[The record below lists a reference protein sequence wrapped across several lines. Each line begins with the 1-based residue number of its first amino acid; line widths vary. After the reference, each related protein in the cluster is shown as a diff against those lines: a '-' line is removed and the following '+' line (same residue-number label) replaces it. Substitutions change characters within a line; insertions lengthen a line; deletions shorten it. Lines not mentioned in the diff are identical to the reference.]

1 MVKPYQLCLLMMLLI
16 TSLSLQAA
24 TLQATVD
31 RNPVSENDT
40 VQLILTL
47 RDYDGPI
54 NPDLTALEGL
64 FDILGSQQSSQV
76 SIINGRMDSTKQLH
90 ITLAPK
96 QTGILVIPGIDIGNL
111 QSQPITLQVV
121 KSGSQ
126 QAGQISEIALEVEVD
141 NTTPYRQQQVILT
154 VRLIHAVN
162 LAEGVLPDPEIPG
175 VEIHKL
181 GDDNSYQTVRDGRR
195 LGVIE
200 RRYALLPQQSGEVTI
215 PSILFRGRAQER
227 GMGSFGG
234 LFSQGRQ
241 LQARSRPI
249 TLNVKPQP
257 QRNSGIPWLPAK
269 NLTLQAEWSPKQPQF
284 RVGEPITRTLTL
296 QALGLSANQLPELSL
311 TPQEGFKVYPDQPQ
325 LETDTHQQGVI
336 GTRIEKYA
344 IVPTKVGEIT
354 LPPINLTWWSSE
366 QNKFNVIKLPAETI
380 QVLAAAADSNPAVNL
395 ATVPP
400 ASNST
405 TSPPIVMVE
414 NNTLLWPWQLATAL
428 FALAWLIT
436 LLLWWRKA
444 PQPLSPGRQKRAT
457 NNSSTGASL
466 SDIANACR
474 HNQPEKAR
482 DALLAWGKTHNP
494 QQPPH
499 SLIELAKQLDQP
511 QAQQALKQ
519 LDEALYK
526 TQQNW
531 DGNACWQA
539 VEEALKKTKSEHKNT
554 DSSKLPGLYDAPQ

>member
-1 MVKPYQLCLLMMLLI
+1 MVKPYQLCLLVILLI

-24 TLQATVD
+24 SLQATVE
-31 RNPVSENDT
+31 RNPISENDT

-96 QTGILVIPGIDIGNL
+96 QAGRLVIPGIDIGTL

-121 KSGSQ
+121 KSTNQ
-126 QAGQISEIALEVEVD
+126 QAGQIRDIALEVEVD
-141 NTTPYRQQQVILT
+141 NTAPYRQQQVILT
-154 VRLIHAVN
+154 VRLLHTIN

-175 VEIHKL
+175 VEIYKL
-181 GDDNSYQTVRDGRR
+181 GDDNGYQTVRDGRR

-234 LFSQGRQ
+234 LFNQGRQ
-241 LQARSRPI
+241 LQARSKPI
-249 TLNVKPQP
+249 TLNIKPQP

-269 NLTLQAEWSPKQPQF
+269 NLTLQAEWSPKQPPF

-325 LETDTHQQGVI
+325 LETDSHQQGVI

-344 IVPTKVGEIT
+344 IVPTRVGEIS
-354 LPPINLTWWSSE
+354 LPPINLTWWDSE
-366 QNKFNVIKLPAETI
+366 QNRLSVIKLPAETI
-380 QVLAAAADSNPAVNL
+380 QVLAATTESNPAAL
-395 ATVPP
+395 PLP
-400 ASNST
+400 AANNTESTPTIIDNST
-405 TSPPIVMVE
+405 
-414 NNTLLWPWQLATAL
+414 LWPWQLASAL
-428 FALAWLIT
+428 LALAWLTT
-436 LLLWWRKA
+436 LWLWWKKA
-444 PQPLSPGRQKRAT
+444 PQPAPLDRRKTAG
-457 NNSSTGASL
+457 SSSAPRVSL
-466 SDIANACR
+466 KEIANACR

-499 SLIELAKQLDQP
+499 TLIELAKQLDQP

-519 LDEALYK
+519 LDEILYK
-526 TQQNW
+526 ENQDW

-539 VEEALKKTKSEHKNT
+539 IEEALKKAKSEYKKT
-554 DSSKLPGLYDAPQ
+554 DSSKLPELYGAPR

>member
-1 MVKPYQLCLLMMLLI
+1 MVKPHQLCLLVILLI
-16 TSLSLQAA
+16 IALPLQAA
-24 TLQATVD
+24 SLQATVD
-31 RNPVSENDT
+31 RNPISENET
-40 VQLILTL
+40 VQLTLTL

-76 SIINGRMDSTKQLH
+76 SIINGRMDSTKQLQ
-90 ITLAPK
+90 ITLAPR
-96 QTGILVIPGIDIGNL
+96 QAGTLVIPGIDIGNL

-121 KSGSQ
+121 KSASQ
-126 QAGQISEIALEVEVD
+126 QAGKISEIALEVEVD
-141 NTTPYRQQQVILT
+141 NSSPYRQQQVILT
-154 VRLIHAVN
+154 VRLIHTIN

-175 VEIHKL
+175 VEIYKL

-195 LGVIE
+195 FGVIE

-215 PSILFRGRAQER
+215 PRILFRGHAQER

-234 LFSQGRQ
+234 LFNQGRQ

-257 QRNSGIPWLPAK
+257 QRDSGIPWLPAK
-269 NLTLQAEWSPKQPQF
+269 SLTLQAEWSPKQPQF

-325 LETDTHQQGVI
+325 LKTDTHQQGVI

-354 LPPINLTWWSSE
+354 LPPINLTWWNSE
-366 QNKFNVIKLPAETI
+366 QNKLSMIKLPAETI
-380 QVLAAAADSNPAVNL
+380 QVLAAATESNPAVNL
-395 ATVPP
+395 STVPS

-405 TSPPIVMVE
+405 TSPPIMVE
-414 NNTLLWPWQLATAL
+414 NNTLLWPWQLATTL

-436 LLLWWRKA
+436 LWLWWKKT
-444 PQPLSPGRQKRAT
+444 PQPLSSSRQKKVS
-457 NNSSTGASL
+457 NNGSTSASL

-474 HNQPEKAR
+474 HNQPEKTR
-482 DALLAWGKTHNP
+482 DALLAWGRTHSP

-526 TQQNW
+526 EQQNW
-531 DGNACWQA
+531 DGNRCWQA
-539 VEEALKKTKSEHKNT
+539 IEGALKKAKNGEQRT

>member
-1 MVKPYQLCLLMMLLI
+1 MVKPHQLCLLVMLLI

-31 RNPVSENDT
+31 RNPISENDT

-54 NPDLTALEGL
+54 TPDLTALEGL

-96 QTGILVIPGIDIGNL
+96 QTGRLVIPSIDIGTL

-121 KSGSQ
+121 KSASQ
-126 QAGQISEIALEVEVD
+126 QARQISDIALEVEVD

-154 VRLIHAVN
+154 VRLIHTIN
-162 LAEGVLPDPEIPG
+162 LAEGVLPDPEISG
-175 VEIHKL
+175 VEIYKL
-181 GDDNSYQTVRDGRR
+181 GDDNGYQTVKDGRR

-227 GMGSFGG
+227 SMGSFGG
-234 LFSQGRQ
+234 LFNQGRQ
-241 LQARSRPI
+241 LQARSKPI
-249 TLNVKPQP
+249 TLKIKPQP

-269 NLTLQAEWSPKQPQF
+269 NLTLQAEWSPKHPQF

-344 IVPTKVGEIT
+344 IVPTRVGEIT
-354 LPPINLTWWSSE
+354 LPPINLTWWNSE
-366 QNKFNVIKLPAETI
+366 QNRLSVIKLPAETI
-380 QVLAAAADSNPAVNL
+380 QVLAATAESNPTALPLPAVNNTES
-395 ATVPP
+395 ATTIID
-400 ASNST
+400 NST
-405 TSPPIVMVE
+405 
-414 NNTLLWPWQLATAL
+414 LWPWQLASAL
-428 FALAWLIT
+428 LALAWLIT
-436 LLLWWRKA
+436 LWLWWKKS
-444 PQPLSPGRQKRAT
+444 PQPAPLDRRQTAG
-457 NNSSTGASL
+457 SSSAL
-466 SDIANACR
+466 RVNLNDIANTCR

-482 DALLAWGKTHNP
+482 DALLAWGEARNP

-499 SLIELAKQLDQP
+499 TLIELAKQLDQP

-519 LDEALYK
+519 LDEILYK
-526 TQQNW
+526 EQKNW

-539 VEEALKKTKSEHKNT
+539 IEEALKKAKSEHKNT
-554 DSSKLPGLYDAPQ
+554 DSSKLPGLYSAPR

>member
-1 MVKPYQLCLLMMLLI
+1 MVRPHQLCLLVILLI
-16 TSLSLQAA
+16 IALPLQAA
-24 TLQATVD
+24 SLQATVD
-31 RNPVSENDT
+31 RNPISENET
-40 VQLILTL
+40 VQLTLTL

-96 QTGILVIPGIDIGNL
+96 QTGRLVIPSIDIGTL

-121 KSGSQ
+121 KSASQ

-141 NTTPYRQQQVILT
+141 NTSPYRQQQVILT

-181 GDDNSYQTVRDGRR
+181 GEDNGYQTVRDGRR

-200 RRYALLPQQSGEVTI
+200 RRYALLPQQSGEITI
-215 PSILFRGRAQER
+215 PRILFRGRAQER

-269 NLTLQAEWSPKQPQF
+269 NLTLQVEWSPKQPQF

-325 LETDTHQQGVI
+325 LKTDTHQQGVI

-354 LPPINLTWWSSE
+354 LPPINLTWWNSE
-366 QNKFNVIKLPAETI
+366 QNRLSVIKLPAEII
-380 QVLAAAADSNPAVNL
+380 QVLAATAESNPTALPLPAVNNTESA
-395 ATVPP
+395 ATIID
-400 ASNST
+400 NST
-405 TSPPIVMVE
+405 
-414 NNTLLWPWQLATAL
+414 LWPWQLASAL
-428 FALAWLIT
+428 LALAWLIT
-436 LLLWWRKA
+436 LWLWWRKA
-444 PQPLSPGRQKRAT
+444 PQPAPLDRRQTADS
-457 NNSSTGASL
+457 SSTLRISL
-466 SDIANACR
+466 NDIANTCR
-474 HNQPEKAR
+474 HNQPEKTR
-482 DALLAWGKTHNP
+482 DALLAWGQTHNP

-511 QAQQALKQ
+511 QAQQALKK
-519 LDEALYK
+519 LDEILYK
-526 TQQNW
+526 EKKNW

-539 VEEALKKTKSEHKNT
+539 IEEALKSTRNEYKKT
-554 DSSKLPGLYDAPQ
+554 DSNKLPGLY

>member
-90 ITLAPK
+90 VTLAPK
-96 QTGILVIPGIDIGNL
+96 QAGRLVIPGIDIGNL

-141 NTTPYRQQQVILT
+141 NTSPYRQQQVILT

-162 LAEGVLPDPEIPG
+162 LAEGVLPDPEVPG

-241 LQARSRPI
+241 LQARSRPV

-257 QRNSGIPWLPAK
+257 QRDSGIPWLPAK

-311 TPQEGFKVYPDQPQ
+311 TPQEGFKVYPDQPH

-354 LPPINLTWWSSE
+354 LPPINLTWWNSE
-366 QNKFNVIKLPAETI
+366 QNNFNVIKLPAETI
-380 QVLAAAADSNPAVNL
+380 QVLAAATESNPITTL
-395 ATVPP
+395 ATTPS
-400 ASNST
+400 ASNT
-405 TSPPIVMVE
+405 PTSSPIIVE
-414 NNTLLWPWQLATAL
+414 NNTLWPWQIATAL

-436 LLLWWRKA
+436 LWLWWKKA
-444 PQPLSPGRQKRAT
+444 PQPLSPSRQKRAT

-482 DALLAWGKTHNP
+482 DALLAWGRTHNP

-526 TQQNW
+526 AQQNW
-531 DGNACWQA
+531 DGSRCWQA
-539 VEEALKKTKSEHKNT
+539 IEEVLKKAKNGNQRT

>member
-1 MVKPYQLCLLMMLLI
+1 MVRPHQLCLLVILLI
-16 TSLSLQAA
+16 IALPLQAA
-24 TLQATVD
+24 SLQATVD
-31 RNPVSENDT
+31 RNPISENET
-40 VQLILTL
+40 VQLTLTL

-90 ITLAPK
+90 ITLAPR
-96 QTGILVIPGIDIGNL
+96 QAGTLVIPGIDIGNL

-181 GDDNSYQTVRDGRR
+181 GDDNGYQTVRDGRR
-195 LGVIE
+195 FGVIE

-215 PSILFRGRAQER
+215 PRILFRGRAQER

-234 LFSQGRQ
+234 LFNQGRQ

-257 QRNSGIPWLPAK
+257 QRDSGIPWLPAK
-269 NLTLQAEWSPKQPQF
+269 SLTLQAEWSPKQPQF

-325 LETDTHQQGVI
+325 LKTDTHQQGVI

-354 LPPINLTWWSSE
+354 LPPINLTWWNSE
-366 QNKFNVIKLPAETI
+366 QNRLSVIKLPAEII
-380 QVLAAAADSNPAVNL
+380 QVLAATTESSPN
-395 ATVPP
+395 ATLSTTPS

-405 TSPPIVMVE
+405 TSSPIMVE

-436 LLLWWRKA
+436 LWLWWKKT
-444 PQPLSPGRQKRAT
+444 PQPLSSSRQKKVS
-457 NNSSTGASL
+457 NNGSTSASL

-474 HNQPEKAR
+474 HNQPEKTR
-482 DALLAWGKTHNP
+482 DALLAWGRTHNP

-526 TQQNW
+526 EQQNW
-531 DGNACWQA
+531 DGNRCWQA
-539 VEEALKKTKSEHKNT
+539 IEEALKKAKNGEQRT